1 MRTTHGWMGALL
13 WAAHL
18 PGALSTEI
26 AFLTQAGGH
35 QDGKLPLIFKLGQ
48 EVKEGAWLPTAL
60 QGMREG
66 SEARRV
72 AVEEDQPHQHRSAML

>member
-1 MRTTHGWMGALL
+1 MVGWE
-13 WAAHL
+13 HCF
-18 PGALSTEI
+18 GALSTEI

-35 QDGKLPLIFKLGQ
+35 QDGKLPLIFKLEQ

-72 AVEEDQPHQHRSAML
+72 AVEEDQPYQHRSAML

>member
-1 MRTTHGWMGALL
+1 MVGWE
-13 WAAHL
+13 HCF
-18 PGALSTEI
+18 GALSTEI

-35 QDGKLPLIFKLGQ
+35 QDGKLPLIFKLEQ

>member
-1 MRTTHGWMGALL
+1 MVGWE
-13 WAAHL
+13 HCF
-18 PGALSTEI
+18 GALSTEI

-35 QDGKLPLIFKLGQ
+35 QHGKLPLIFKLEQ

-72 AVEEDQPHQHRSAML
+72 AVEEDQPDQHRSAML